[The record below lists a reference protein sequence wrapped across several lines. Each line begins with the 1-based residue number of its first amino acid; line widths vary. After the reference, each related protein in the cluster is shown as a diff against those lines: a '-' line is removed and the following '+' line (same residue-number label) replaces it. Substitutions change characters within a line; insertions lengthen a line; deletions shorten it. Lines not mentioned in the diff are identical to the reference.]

1 MLADT
6 ASDNEDQDVAPPGYP
21 PGFGVD
27 ERERAA
33 LFTLSALR
41 GITPRKLHTLAW
53 DVGSAVG
60 CIWAIRAGRAGSVAD
75 RQMLGVADHGEI
87 VRQLD
92 ACGGRL
98 LGPHDE
104 GYPAA
109 FTDLLHDPP
118 AWVYLRGE
126 PIRDE
131 GDRVAVVG
139 ARRCSS
145 LGREIAHDIGR
156 RLGGIGIQVVSGGAY
171 GVDAAAH
178 RGALAA
184 DGVTIGVLGSG
195 VDVLYPRSSAELLL
209 QITEHGTLLSEYPP
223 GQLAQPHHF
232 PARNRLVVALARAL
246 VVVEGAGRSGS
257 RISVDHAL
265 DMGRDVFAVPGPV
278 TSPLSETP
286 HEIIREGATL
296 IRGSDD
302 LLADLGYGS
311 ARVDAAPAPAGLTDD
326 ELRVWHALATASL
339 PDGVA
344 RAVSLA
350 IPEAVTI
357 LIRLELRGLVRG
369 VGGRYERTF
378 AGVSEGTGA

>member
-1 MLADT
+1 VLADT
-6 ASDNEDQDVAPPGYP
+6 ASEREDQDVAPPGYP
-21 PGFGVD
+21 PGFGVGSQ
-27 ERERAA
+27 ERDA
-33 LFTLSALR
+33 LLALSTLK

-53 DVGSAVG
+53 DVGSAAG
-60 CIWAIRAGRAGSVAD
+60 CVDAVRAGRAGSAAD
-75 RQMLGVADHGEI
+75 RECIGTTDQVEIQGQLGM
-87 VRQLD
+87 
-92 ACGGRL
+92 CGGRL
-98 LGPHDE
+98 IGPNDE
-104 GYPAA
+104 GYPSV

-118 AWVYLRGE
+118 AWLYLRGE
-126 PIRDE
+126 PIRE
-131 GDRVAVVG
+131 TGDRVAVVG
-139 ARRCSS
+139 ARRCSV

-156 RLGGIGIQVVSGGAY
+156 RLGGIGIQVVSGGAF
-171 GVDAAAH
+171 GIDAAAH
-178 RGALAA
+178 RGALAG
-184 DGVTIGVLGSG
+184 DGVTICVLGSG

-209 QITEHGTLLSEYPP
+209 RITEHGTLLSEYPP
-223 GQLAQPHHF
+223 GRRAQPHHF

-265 DMGRDVFAVPGPV
+265 DLGRDVFAVPGPI

-296 IRGSDD
+296 IRGADD
-302 LLADLGYGS
+302 LLADLGYGQ
-311 ARVDAAPAPAGLTDD
+311 ARTDDVPAPTGLSDT
-326 ELRVWHALATASL
+326 ELRVWGALATASL

-344 RAVSLA
+344 RAVGLA

-378 AGVSEGTGA
+378 AGASERTGA

>member
-1 MLADT
+1 MPADT
-6 ASDNEDQDVAPPGYP
+6 TWDREDQDVAPPGYP
-21 PGFGVD
+21 PGFGVGET
-27 ERERAA
+27 ERDA
-33 LFTLSALR
+33 LLTLSSLQ

-53 DVGSAVG
+53 GVGSALG
-60 CIWAIRAGRAGSVAD
+60 CVDAVRAGRAGSAAD
-75 RQMLGVADHGEI
+75 RGWVGTADPAEI
-87 VRQLD
+87 RRQLT

-98 LGPHDE
+98 LGPHDQ
-104 GYPAA
+104 GYPSA
-109 FTDLLHDPP
+109 FLDLLHDPP
-118 AWVYLRGE
+118 AWLYLRGT

-139 ARRCSS
+139 ARRCSA

-156 RLGGIGIQVVSGGAY
+156 RLGGVGIQVVSGGAF
-171 GVDAAAH
+171 GIDAAAH
-178 RGALAA
+178 RGALAG

-209 QITEHGTLLSEYPP
+209 QIAERGTLLSEYPP
-223 GQLAQPHHF
+223 GRRAQPHHF

-265 DMGRDVFAVPGPV
+265 DLGRDVFAVPGPV

-296 IRGSDD
+296 IRGADD
-302 LLADLGYGS
+302 VLADLGYVL
-311 ARVDAAPAPAGLTDD
+311 ARADDAAAPSGLSDV
-326 ELRVWHALATASL
+326 ELRVWRALATASL

-344 RAVSLA
+344 RAVSMA
-350 IPEAVTI
+350 IPEAVTL

-378 AGVSEGTGA
+378 AGASERTGA

>member
-1 MLADT
+1 MQAN
-6 ASDNEDQDVAPPGYP
+6 ASSEGEDQDVAPPGYP

-27 ERERAA
+27 DQERAA
-33 LFTLSALR
+33 LFSLSTLR

-53 DVGSAVG
+53 DVGSAAG
-60 CIWAIRAGRAGSVAD
+60 CVNRIRAGRAGSAAD
-75 RQMLGVADHGEI
+75 QQAIGMTDHAEI
-87 VRQLD
+87 RRQLD
-92 ACGGRL
+92 SCGGRL
-98 LGPHDE
+98 LGPNDQ
-104 GYPAA
+104 GYPSA
-109 FTDLLHDPP
+109 FTDLLYDPP
-118 AWVYLRGE
+118 AWLYLRGE
-126 PIRDE
+126 PIREE

-139 ARRCSS
+139 ARRCSA

-156 RLGGIGIQVVSGGAY
+156 RLGGIGIQVVSGGAF
-171 GVDAAAH
+171 GIDAAVH
-178 RGALAA
+178 RGALAG

-195 VDVLYPRSSAELLL
+195 VDVLYPRSSAELLM
-209 QITEHGTLLSEYPP
+209 QITEHGTLVSEYPP

-296 IRGSDD
+296 IRGADD
-302 LLADLGYGS
+302 LLADLGYGR
-311 ARVDAAPAPAGLTDD
+311 ARADDSAAPVGLADD
-326 ELRVWHALATASL
+326 ELRVWLALATASL

-350 IPEAVTI
+350 IPDAVTI
-357 LIRLELRGLVRG
+357 LIHLELRGLVRAI
-369 VGGRYERTF
+369 GGRYERTL
-378 AGVSEGTGA
+378 AGASGGTGA

>member
-1 MLADT
+1 MLADIP
-6 ASDNEDQDVAPPGYP
+6 SDHEDQDVAPPGYP

-27 ERERAA
+27 DRERAA

-53 DVGSAVG
+53 DVGSAGG
-60 CIWAIRAGRAGSVAD
+60 CIGAIRAGRAGSVAD

-87 VRQLD
+87 LRQLD

-104 GYPAA
+104 GYPSA

-139 ARRCSS
+139 ARRCSA

-156 RLGGIGIQVVSGGAY
+156 RLGGMGIQVVSGGAY

-178 RGALAA
+178 RGALAG

-296 IRGSDD
+296 IRGADD
-302 LLADLGYGS
+302 LLADLGYGR
-311 ARVDAAPAPAGLTDD
+311 ARADVAPAPAGLTDA
-326 ELRVWHALATASL
+326 ELRVWRALATASL

-350 IPEAVTI
+350 IPDAVTI

-369 VGGRYERTF
+369 VGGRYVRTF
-378 AGVSEGTGA
+378 AGASEGTGA